1 MKDRTLFVGM
11 DVHKETISVS
21 VLESRGHEARPT
33 VTIANRPST
42 VRQVFEKLRK
52 EGEVHAAY
60 EAGCCGYVLH
70 RDLTQLGVDCQV
82 IAPSLIP
89 VRPGDRVKTDRRDA
103 EKLAR
108 LLRAGEL
115 TAIRVPTPAEE
126 SLRDLVRCREDARE
140 DGRRDK
146 HRVLKFLLRHG
157 RIYDQGR
164 HWTEAHWRWLRAQ
177 RFEQP
182 MTHGVFLDYVAR
194 LDSTLSRVKQ
204 LDARIAEAAEQPAYK
219 PRVAR
224 LRCLRGVDTLIA
236 VTLVA
241 EICDFNRFEHAQQF
255 MAFVGL
261 VPSERSS
268 GGSTRRGSITKAG
281 NGHVRKLLVE
291 AAWAQRHPPRRSPT
305 MKARWRGQ
313 PEPVVAHA
321 YKAQERLHRRFLRLT
336 SRGKPSQ
343 VAIIAVARELC
354 GFVWA
359 IARTAA

>member
-60 EAGCCGYVLH
+60 EAGCRGYVLH

-182 MTHGVFLDYVAR
+182 MTHGVFLDYQR
-194 LDSTLSRVKQ
+194 SR
-204 LDARIAEAAEQPAYK
+204 AEAARGGRLGTTTPAPTKPDHEGALARSARARRRARLQSARAASSPILAPDLTRETFSGRHRRRCTRTLWIRLGHRPYRCLK
-219 PRVAR
+219 GEGPLSFDARSQRSTEPGRRDSRRLCVAAALSPHDPRAQTEKASRRTTDVRRRSRRPANPRVIR
-224 LRCLRGVDTLIA
+224 RRCSLGR
-236 VTLVA
+236 
-241 EICDFNRFEHAQQF
+241 
-255 MAFVGL
+255 
-261 VPSERSS
+261 P
-268 GGSTRRGSITKAG
+268 
-281 NGHVRKLLVE
+281 
-291 AAWAQRHPPRRSPT
+291 
-305 MKARWRGQ
+305 
-313 PEPVVAHA
+313 
-321 YKAQERLHRRFLRLT
+321 LT
-336 SRGKPSQ
+336 EG
-343 VAIIAVARELC
+343 IE
-354 GFVWA
+354 
-359 IARTAA
+359 